1 MKEIEVIILD
11 KVYKIKRTKLGLSL
25 GTIFLY
31 KQYTGK
37 DISLIEDMKDYVYL
51 LFSALQA
58 CNKDFSLTF
67 EEFCDVIDENPE
79 ILGLINKIN
88 GGDVS
93 EVEDGEKKSS

>member
-37 DISLIEDMKDYVYL
+37 DISLIEDIKDLVYL
-51 LFSALQA
+51 LFSALQS

-67 EEFCDVIDENPE
+67 EELCDVIDENPD
-79 ILGLINKIN
+79 ILGIFHKLNDTNIESNL
-88 GGDVS
+88 D
-93 EVEDGEKKSS
+93 EKKN